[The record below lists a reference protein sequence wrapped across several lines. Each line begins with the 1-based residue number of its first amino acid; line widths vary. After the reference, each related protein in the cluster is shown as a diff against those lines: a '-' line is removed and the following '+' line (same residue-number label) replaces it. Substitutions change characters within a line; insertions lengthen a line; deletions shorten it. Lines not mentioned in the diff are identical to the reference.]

1 MDLNLPGFDV
11 RIRESENGD
20 KEIFDSFRRKYV
32 KLTPEEWVRQHF
44 LHFLSD
50 EKEYPATLISVEKQL
65 IILGRSKRFD
75 AVVFKNDGTP
85 SVLIEFKAP
94 SVKLNQNVVEQVAS
108 YNFALHANFLIVSN
122 GLNHYCCKMDY
133 ENRTYNLMSE
143 IPFFKEL

>member
-1 MDLNLPGFDV
+1 MDLNLPGYDV
-11 RIRESENGD
+11 RVRESENGD

-122 GLNHYCCKMDY
+122 GLSHYCCKMDY